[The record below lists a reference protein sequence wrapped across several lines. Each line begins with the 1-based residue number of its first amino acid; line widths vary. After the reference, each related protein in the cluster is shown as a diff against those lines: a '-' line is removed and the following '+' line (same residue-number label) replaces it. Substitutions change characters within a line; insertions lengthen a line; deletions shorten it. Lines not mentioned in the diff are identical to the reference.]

1 MSHENTERTTMAIPS
16 KVIWAYCFE
25 GHHNNSGQKSVFP
38 EFNEFTTNTF
48 SIYNDN
54 FKLVSLQNI
63 HDLLKKRQRNLTQKG
78 RIVEN
83 QKLTVY
89 ISLSVADA
97 KTVLTK
103 STASDS
109 ESGVTAS

>member
-1 MSHENTERTTMAIPS
+1 
-16 KVIWAYCFE
+16 
-25 GHHNNSGQKSVFP
+25 
-38 EFNEFTTNTF
+38 
-48 SIYNDN
+48 
-54 FKLVSLQNI
+54 
-63 HDLLKKRQRNLTQKG
+63 LLKKRHRNLPRKG
-78 RIVEN
+78 RVVEN